1 MYKILLISC
10 LLGLPWMGFAQEKPD
25 WVLAYGEGI
34 CHPTEQYRGFGVGQV
49 SARMPRDR
57 ALQQARTQAQAHLAQ
72 SIRTQVT
79 NREVEQVVE
88 RDAGFYTSFQ
98 SVTERTTEIELP
110 GMSEKTWFDVTQNTW
125 YVLGCLS
132 KTDLHSRYRL
142 KTASLKAEVRTQYN
156 RSRTFLRSGKSEQ
169 ALSAYFVGQ
178 TLLRRYQEA
187 ALIAAL
193 SAPASK
199 QNLLDPSP
207 NAQFRRLWSE
217 LAPKGLR
224 VTGIDAAAMQLLSL
238 LKEQTEGLNRP
249 SALHV
254 QFLPLR
260 TGKTQ
265 QISSFAAHFA
275 DVLRHK
281 AVSLVQWHPLESD
294 DMNDSLEV
302 SARFVL
308 SGKLVIEGK
317 EVRLMAY
324 LQQPNRK
331 WVAAA
336 EVLIPLSVISQAGFS
351 VGGSQTNLLEP
362 DDKNTYQGIF
372 LDAWTTKGKQAIV
385 LRAGEGIRVLANV
398 NRPAFLRLVY
408 HLADGQ
414 KLLLLDNHYVRI
426 NQVNV
431 PYEVPK
437 DLIAHAP
444 FGVEYLQVLAATEP
458 FLPAETAIVDGLT
471 FIKAPV
477 SSYLQPVNR
486 RSVPTA
492 EVLIPITTLAK

>member
-1 MYKILLISC
+1 M
-10 LLGLPWMGFAQEKPD
+10 PWIGFAQEKPD
-25 WVLAYGEGI
+25 WVQAYGEGA

-49 SARMPRDR
+49 SIRMPHDR

-72 SIRTQVT
+72 SVRTQVT
-79 NREVEQVVE
+79 NREIEQVVE

-110 GMSEKTWFDVTQNTW
+110 GMSEKTWFDATQNTW

-142 KTASLKAEVRTQYN
+142 KTESLKAELRTQYN
-156 RSRTFLRSGKSEQ
+156 RSRTFLRSGKTEQ

-187 ALIAAL
+187 ALITAL
-193 SAPASK
+193 AAPAGK
-199 QNLLDPSP
+199 QTRLDPLPSD
-207 NAQFRRLWSE
+207 QFRRLWPE

-224 VTGIDAAAMQLLSL
+224 VAGIDAAAAQLLSL
-238 LKEQTEGLNRP
+238 LKEQTNRLNQP
-249 SALHV
+249 SVLRV

-281 AVSLVQWHPLESD
+281 AVSLVQWRPIESEE
-294 DMNDSLEV
+294 MNDTLEV
-302 SARFVL
+302 SARFFL
-308 SGKLVIEGK
+308 SGNLVIEGK

-324 LQQPNRK
+324 LQQPDRK

-336 EVLIPLSVISQAGFS
+336 EVLMPLSVILQVGFS
-351 VGGSQTNLLEP
+351 VESPQTNLIEP
-362 DDKNTYQGIF
+362 DDKNTHQGIF
-372 LDAWTTKGKQAIV
+372 LDAWTTKGKQAIA
-385 LRAGEGIRVLANV
+385 LRAGEAIRVVANV

-414 KLLLLDNHYVRI
+414 KLLLLDNHYVRM

-437 DLIAHAP
+437 DLIARAP
-444 FGVEYLQVLAATEP
+444 FGAEYLQVMAATEP

-477 SSYLQPVNR
+477 SSYLQPANR
-486 RSVPTA
+486 RLVPTA
-492 EVLIPITTLAK
+492 EVLIPVTTLAQ